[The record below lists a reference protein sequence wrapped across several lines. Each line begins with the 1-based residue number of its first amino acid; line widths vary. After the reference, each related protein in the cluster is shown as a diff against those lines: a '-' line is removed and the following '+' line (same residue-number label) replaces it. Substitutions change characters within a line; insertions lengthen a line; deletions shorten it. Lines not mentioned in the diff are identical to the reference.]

1 MKNRISWSLFWLAF
15 GVVPAFSQSWD
26 DIKGN
31 KAYLY
36 GEGWGTTV
44 AEADQAALSDL
55 VSKISVTITGSSV
68 SEEEEVVWKG
78 ALDAKSSVQLKIQT
92 YTGAVLSNTE
102 RLIVQN
108 EPDAYVG
115 RYVKR
120 NEVDRIFEGRKKK
133 VEEFIGLAQT
143 AEKNYRIDDCL
154 RYYYWAYVLV
164 HSLQHPNE
172 AVYVG
177 SDGHAHVLSAWLPAQ
192 MNAVFDGLKAEI
204 IGQEGRDWL
213 MRFSFKGQPVES
225 LDYTYFDGK
234 GWSNVYSVGGGTGV
248 LELPTVAALEKVQ
261 LKYEFEYRGQA
272 HLDKELQMVMTAL
285 TMPAMRK
292 AYCMVRLP
300 QTSLEGQTPTYVMEK
315 RLETIMKRVV
325 QAIREK
331 DVVSIRGYFTERGW
345 DMFQRLVTYGYG
357 SIVGEPDLVSEA
369 HREETMVRGL
379 NMAFRPENGLREA
392 FVEGLVFT
400 FDRNQKIDA
409 LAFSLGERAR
419 EDIMRHD
426 NWPMESRKDIVSF
439 LENYKTAFALKRLD
453 YLRSIFDDNAVIIV
467 GRVLKNVP
475 VRQGDMLTS
484 QNIIKKNRL
493 TKAQYMKN
501 LETSFQSNEFIN
513 IRFTDTEVL
522 KGRADLED
530 YGIQIRQDYYSTNYG
545 DAGYLFLKVDLNN
558 PDEPVIRVRTWQE
571 SPDPIDGL
579 YGLGDF

>member
-1 MKNRISWSLFWLAF
+1 MKGRAYLLLLLLFP

-31 KAYLY
+31 NAYLC

-68 SEEEEVVWKG
+68 SEEEEVVWNG
-78 ALDAKSSVQLKIQT
+78 ALDAKSSVQLKVQT

-120 NEVDRIFEGRKKK
+120 NEVDRIFEGRKNK
-133 VEEFIGLAQT
+133 VKEFIGLAQN
-143 AEKNYRIDDCL
+143 AEKNYKIDDCL

-164 HSLQHPNE
+164 HSLQYPNE
-172 AVYVG
+172 AVYADP
-177 SDGHAHVLSAWLPAQ
+177 DGRVHVLSAWLPAQ
-192 MNAVFDGLKAEI
+192 LNAVFDGLKAEVS
-204 IGQEGRDWL
+204 GKDGSDLL
-213 MRFSFKGQPVES
+213 MRFSYKGQPVEN
-225 LDYTYFDGK
+225 LDYTYFDGR
-234 GWSNVYSVGGGTGV
+234 GWSNVYSAREGEGI
-248 LELPTVAALEKVQ
+248 LELPSSFAPEKIQ

-272 HLDKELQMVMTAL
+272 HLDKELQLVMNAL
-285 TMPAMRK
+285 KMPAMRK
-292 AYCMVRLP
+292 AYQMVRVS
-300 QTSLEGQTPTYVMEK
+300 QDFAAETTPFVEADKAQKTVMK
-315 RLETIMKRVV
+315 II

-331 DVVSIRGYFTERGW
+331 NMNSLRGYFTDQGW
-345 DMFQRLVTYGYG
+345 DMFQRLVAYGNCR
-357 SIVGEPDLVSEA
+357 IVGESELVSESY
-369 HREETMVRGL
+369 RGETQVRGL
-379 NMAFRPENGLREA
+379 KMAFSPKNGIRDA

-400 FDRNQKIDA
+400 FNRNQKIDA

-419 EDIMRHD
+419 EDVMRHD

-467 GRVLKNVP
+467 GRVLKNMP

-558 PDEPVIRVRTWQE
+558 PDEPIIRVRTWQE

>member
-1 MKNRISWSLFWLAF
+1 MKGRAYLFPILLF
-15 GVVPAFSQSWD
+15 LSVVPAFSQSWD

-31 KAYLY
+31 NAYLY

-68 SEEEEVVWKG
+68 SEEEEVVWNG
-78 ALDAKSSVQLKIQT
+78 ALDAKSSVQLKVQT
-92 YTGAVLSNTE
+92 YSGAVLSNTE
-102 RLIVQN
+102 RLIVRN

-120 NEVDRIFEGRKKK
+120 NEVDRIFEGRKNK
-133 VEEFIGLAQT
+133 VKEFIGLAQN
-143 AEKNYRIDDCL
+143 AEKNYKIDDCL

-172 AVYVG
+172 AVYAD
-177 SDGHAHVLSAWLPAQ
+177 SDGRVHVLSAWLPAQ
-192 MNAVFDGLKAEI
+192 MNAVFDGLKAEVS
-204 IGQEGRDWL
+204 GKEGSDLL
-213 MRFSFKGQPVES
+213 MRFSYKGQPVES

-234 GWSNVYSVGGGTGV
+234 GWSNVYSAKEGEGV
-248 LELPTVAALEKVQ
+248 LELPASVAPEKIQ

-272 HLDKELQMVMTAL
+272 HLDKELQLVMNAL
-285 TMPAMRK
+285 KMPAMRK
-292 AYCMVRLP
+292 AYCMVRGS
-300 QTSLEGQTPTYVMEK
+300 QNFIAEK
-315 RLETIMKRVV
+315 TQSVETDKAQKIVV
-325 QAIREK
+325 KIIQAIREK
-331 DVVSIRGYFTERGW
+331 NVNSLRGYFTDQGW
-345 DMFQRLVTYGYG
+345 DMFQRLVAYGNCR
-357 SIVGEPDLVSEA
+357 IVGEPELVSES
-369 HREETMVRGL
+369 HRGETRVHGL
-379 NMAFRPENGLREA
+379 KVAFSPKNGIRDA

-400 FDRNQKIDA
+400 FNRNQKIDA

-426 NWPMESRKDIVSF
+426 NWPMESRKDIVAF

-467 GRVLKNVP
+467 GRVLRNVP
-475 VRQGDMLTS
+475 VRQGDMVTS

-493 TKAQYMKN
+493 TKTQYMKN
-501 LETSFQSNEFIN
+501 LEVSFQSNEFIN

-558 PDEPVIRVRTWQE
+558 PDEPIIRVRTWQE